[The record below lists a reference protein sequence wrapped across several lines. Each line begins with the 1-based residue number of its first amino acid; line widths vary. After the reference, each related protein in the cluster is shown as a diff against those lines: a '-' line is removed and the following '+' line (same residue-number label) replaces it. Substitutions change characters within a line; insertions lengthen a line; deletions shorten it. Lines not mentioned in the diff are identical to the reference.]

1 MNELK
6 PAFDKACSAIVVYLQ
21 NGVDKKDADHAKLL
35 MSMIR
40 SYISANNGKTN
51 DNALKWSVNK
61 AYAKNKEE
69 LRELITKNLPEYIT
83 V

>member
-1 MNELK
+1 MEELK
-6 PAFDKACSAIVVYLQ
+6 PAFDMSCQAIVVYLQ
-21 NGVDKKDADHAKLL
+21 NGVEKKDADHAKLL

-51 DNALKWSVNK
+51 DNTLKWSVNK
-61 AYAKNKEE
+61 AYAKNKDE
-69 LRELITKNLPEYIT
+69 LRELINKNLPEYIT